1 MKTLISPS
9 TIQLLLKDTKQSNG
23 APITVKSKV
32 SGKDYTFKLARKIF
46 NDRDYLHVKVETQY
60 LDFKYLG
67 YYRNGKI
74 IKKGEEITSPSATAI
89 GWVLRNIDNNKLDV
103 VDKGVEIMHTGKCIK
118 CGKTLTDAESIEIGL
133 GPVCRHI

>member
-1 MKTLISPS
+1 MKSLISPS
-9 TIQLLLKDTKQSNG
+9 AIQILLNDKKESKG

-32 SGKDYTFKLARKIF
+32 TGKDYTFKLARKFF

-74 IKKGEEITSPSATAI
+74 IKKGEEVSSPSASAI
-89 GWVLRNIDNNKLDV
+89 GWVLRNIEKNNLEV
-103 VDKGVEIMHTGKCIK
+103 VNKGVEIMHIGKCIK
-118 CGKTLTDAESIEIGL
+118 CGKALTDAESIEIGL
-133 GPVCRHI
+133 GPVCRHS